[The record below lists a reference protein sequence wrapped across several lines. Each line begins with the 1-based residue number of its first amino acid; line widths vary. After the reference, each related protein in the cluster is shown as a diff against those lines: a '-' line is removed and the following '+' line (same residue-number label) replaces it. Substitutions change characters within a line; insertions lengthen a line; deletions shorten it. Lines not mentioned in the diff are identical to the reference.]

1 MSNDFD
7 NTNRGSIWKN
17 DSMREDKQDPQFT
30 GTLNVEGVEYY
41 VNAWLRKAGAK
52 TGAPSMTFS
61 INRKDANRQPN
72 PNPPARASSYPQDE
86 PDDDIPY

>member
-1 MSNDFD
+1 MSDFD

-17 DSMREDKQDPQFT
+17 DRMRDGKQDPQFT

-61 INRKDANRQPN
+61 INRKDANRAPN
-72 PNPPARASSYPQDE
+72 PATQPAPQDE
-86 PDDDIPY
+86 FDGDIPF